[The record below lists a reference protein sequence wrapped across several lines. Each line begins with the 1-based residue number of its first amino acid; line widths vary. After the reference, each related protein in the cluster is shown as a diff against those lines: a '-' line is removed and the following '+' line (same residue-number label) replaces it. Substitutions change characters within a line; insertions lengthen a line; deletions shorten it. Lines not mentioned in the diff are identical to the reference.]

1 MSLLNVFLALSCI
14 LIFITYDIK
23 SASHIQQK
31 CFFRC
36 NMYIMSEK
44 LMYIS
49 NWYTTNN
56 TNVIFWYG
64 KNSIK
69 MKKNIYNN
77 VPIKR
82 YLLRKSVPLTWVGLL
97 FLFSKI
103 TELTDCY
110 LYV

>member
-1 MSLLNVFLALSCI
+1 
-14 LIFITYDIK
+14 
-23 SASHIQQK
+23 
-31 CFFRC
+31 
-36 NMYIMSEK
+36 
-44 LMYIS
+44 
-49 NWYTTNN
+49 
-56 TNVIFWYG
+56 
-64 KNSIK
+64 

-110 LYV
+110 LYVYCVFLHKETYYEIEYVTFNM

>member
-1 MSLLNVFLALSCI
+1 
-14 LIFITYDIK
+14 
-23 SASHIQQK
+23 
-31 CFFRC
+31 
-36 NMYIMSEK
+36 
-44 LMYIS
+44 
-49 NWYTTNN
+49 
-56 TNVIFWYG
+56 
-64 KNSIK
+64 